1 MGRRVMLAVALAA
14 LATFVAVQAA
24 GASQHDTQ
32 SAAAQSCDL
41 GTRGTGDI
49 QHVIYLQF
57 DNTHFNRDATNVP
70 SDLEQMPHL
79 LNFLKSNGTLFTNDH
94 TILISHT
101 AGGILSSLTGLY
113 PDRQGQTVSNSYDYY
128 PASKVPS
135 FTSSF
140 KYWTAPVD
148 PVADT
153 LPNMIT
159 DTGKTTPAP
168 WVPFTRAGCDVGG
181 VGTANIELENN
192 STAATG
198 DITNVFGTSSS
209 EWNET
214 AGEPAAR
221 PDRLRRD
228 RDPLLAV
235 VEERLRREQPTRSRI
250 CSRTSRAATAAST
263 RSSARS
269 TSIRRSRTGSRAS
282 TTRPAIR
289 SPTPTATAASRAS
302 TGCSRRTRSA
312 TSRRCRSRASR
323 SRTATSRTG
332 TTCTR
337 RSRAATRSAALRPVP
352 ASCRTCSS

>member
-1 MGRRVMLAVALAA
+1 M
-14 LATFVAVQAA
+14 
-24 GASQHDTQ
+24 
-32 SAAAQSCDL
+32 
-41 GTRGTGDI
+41 
-49 QHVIYLQF
+49 IYLQF
-57 DNTHFNRDATNVP
+57 DNTHYNRDATNVA

-79 LNFLKSNGTLFTNDH
+79 LSFLKNNGTLFTNDH

-128 PASKVPS
+128 PASKVPA

-148 PVADT
+148 PVNDP

-198 DITNVFGTSSS
+198 DITKVFGSGSS

-214 AGEPAAR
+214 VANPQLGQTDFVGIAIHCSQSSTSVCSGNGSAKPDLLPDEPGGYTGFNALYGVEVRRSGDHAR
-221 PDRLRRD
+221 QAVRRRHVRRSDHGPGRQLRLPGLRRDAREEHARLRRAD
-228 RDPLLAV
+228 AGVGRPGHV
-235 VEERLRREQPTRSRI
+235 RLHLG
-250 CSRTSRAATAAST
+250 RA
-263 RSSARS
+263 
-269 TSIRRSRTGSRAS
+269 
-282 TTRPAIR
+282 
-289 SPTPTATAASRAS
+289 
-302 TGCSRRTRSA
+302 
-312 TSRRCRSRASR
+312 
-323 SRTATSRTG
+323 
-332 TTCTR
+332 
-337 RSRAATRSAALRPVP
+337 
-352 ASCRTCSS
+352 